1 MRARREQ
8 QPYTY
13 YTTEYRPERRTKEI
27 RRCRYVSEQR
37 MRDVSKSVCVPTTVT
52 KTFNITRYRT
62 VPATKTVNYTVLV
75 PRQVERQVQI
85 PVCHMVERIV
95 PFDANACVDECCGG
109 CGAGQGLFGG
119 RRRW

>member
-1 MRARREQ
+1 MRAQREQ

-13 YTTEYRPERRTKEI
+13 YTTEYRPERRTKDI

-37 MRDVSKSVCVPTTVT
+37 TREVSESVCVPTTVT
-52 KTFNITRYRT
+52 KTFNMTRYRT

-75 PRQVERQVQI
+75 PRQVERQVQV
-85 PVCHMVERIV
+85 PVCHMVERTV
-95 PFDANACVDECCGG
+95 PLDDSVCTRDSCGECG
-109 CGAGQGLFGG
+109 GQGLFGG